1 MRHSKAIFLII
12 ITAALAAYYLF
23 VGIYLNKM
31 GYSNQESLFYVEK
44 AQIIFNGMGDKL
56 RIMGLTSPILPFYGS
71 FLFSIFSQDLAP
83 VMASA
88 VGTAL
93 LFYIMATAMVRRN
106 KDNFYLYLLIVIFA
120 LHPGIIYTGCSG
132 KSVYMVL
139 IFFFLFFLNLLKYYS
154 SNTTFHVSIASICF
168 VLLIFSDYKMVWLAI
183 FFIPLILSI
192 AIHSLNLGEKESV
205 FRLFLSFN
213 NSSLR
218 RKLINKTFSIYAII
232 FLLPLASVFIYK
244 MLNLTHAD
252 DFNYFIDSPYAT
264 WNIITDNLE
273 YNIGQTVSKYDISD
287 ISIMVSL
294 RALIFCPLIMLAV
307 YLFRQNTYQILTLL
321 TPFGLIEFLRIKY
334 EKVHLTNEYYLLFL
348 ILALLC
354 IMFKARF
361 VKDQHTLKMGIAI
374 VIAVQIYLGFVF
386 LNKSSIKEETDFVSA
401 TLHHNTNRVEEESYE
416 LADYIKRMPKGTRI
430 LADDAVAY
438 AIVGYTNDIS
448 KFTIPYQTDYLSA
461 VEAPEKYRGYLLIA
475 NNTNPMLGYTQL
487 TEDYIEGIHQKKNLY
502 LHRIY
507 VTDNWTLY
515 KIVNEYYQKF

>member
-1 MRHSKAIFLII
+1 MRPSKAIFLII
-12 ITAALAAYYLF
+12 TTGILAAYYLLI
-23 VGIYLNKM
+23 GLYLNKV
-31 GYSNQESLFYVEK
+31 GYSNQESLFYIEK

-71 FLFSIFSQDLAP
+71 ALFSFINHDLAP
-83 VMASA
+83 VIASA
-88 VGTAL
+88 IGTAV
-93 LFYIMATAMVRRN
+93 LFYIMASAMVRRN
-106 KDNFYLYLLIVIFA
+106 KDNFYLYLIIAIFV
-120 LHPGIIYTGCSG
+120 LHPGIIYIACSG

-139 IFFFLFFLNLLKYYS
+139 IFFFLFFLNMLKYYS

-183 FFIPLILSI
+183 FFIPLVFSI
-192 AIHSLNLGEKESV
+192 AINSLNLSEKESV
-205 FRLFLSFN
+205 FRVFLSFN

-232 FLLPLASVFIYK
+232 FLLPLASVFVYK

-273 YNIGQTVSKYDISD
+273 YNITQTVSKYDISD
-287 ISIMVSL
+287 MSILISL
-294 RALIFCPLIMLAV
+294 RVLIFCPLIVIAV
-307 YLFRQNTYQILTLL
+307 YLFRHNTYHVLTLL

-348 ILALLC
+348 VLALLC
-354 IMFKARF
+354 LIYRARF
-361 VKDQHTLKMGIAI
+361 VKEQRTLKLGI
-374 VIAVQIYLGFVF
+374 VVVVAVQIYLGYVF
-386 LNKSSIKEETDFVSA
+386 LNKSSIKEEKDFVSA
-401 TLHHNTNRVEEESYE
+401 ALQRNTDRVEEESYE
-416 LADYIKRMPKGTRI
+416 LADYIKQMPKGTRI

-438 AIVGYTNDIS
+438 AIVGYVNDIT
-448 KFTIPYQTDYLSA
+448 KFTLPYQIDYLSA

-475 NNTNPMLGYTQL
+475 NNVNPMLGYTQL
-487 TEDYIEGIHQKKNLY
+487 TEDYIEGIHEKKNLY

-515 KIVNEYYQKF
+515 KIVNEFYQKF